1 MIRLLAFVPEDGW
14 AYVQADGRISLIR
27 PPYTSTQRSA
37 ADLDTIEKAV
47 GQHGFQAM
55 DQEFSGWAELIQFL
69 NDQVRQ
75 ARASTGP
82 VSTEETLRAE
92 MLRLA
97 PTGILSGYLDR
108 VESQWL
114 PTGQLDA
121 AESLLQ
127 AMLAVARVQQGQAL
141 LLRTSKLLALVS
153 KTRNTRA
160 SGRAELTDRRPQLVR
175 IFPDL
180 TRRLGEDELA
190 HYLDKVEQ
198 QETLMLVG

>member
-114 PTGQLDA
+114 PSGQLDA

-127 AMLAVARVQQGQAL
+127 EMLALDRV
-141 LLRTSKLLALVS
+141 
-153 KTRNTRA
+153 
-160 SGRAELTDRRPQLVR
+160 
-175 IFPDL
+175 
-180 TRRLGEDELA
+180 
-190 HYLDKVEQ
+190 
-198 QETLMLVG
+198 